1 MSNSNNKENL
11 KGGLFIQTKP
21 RVVSLGSSLDNLIL
35 LRNQAN
41 DLNHRINYYLK
52 DSGRV
57 IHQQIIKPSDFKEEC
72 TEDLDYNNIKLKIS
86 GKKDDVEK
94 AIKIIKKCSIK
105 KSSDDD
111 CNKSTNSKLYYVPK
125 IVQTDTY
132 NLNNTVSN
140 IPPFT
145 PTRINFYDP
154 ASGNI
159 LHQQTNYNS
168 SSVEKYYCGDDLTVK
183 LCGTSDDVDA
193 AIKCLKDFKKSIST
207 LYSWDNKPIGTT
219 EDLLDAE
226 PASTDDINY
235 VSSGVLFKT
244 PNNIYN
250 MEFLAIKTDNG
261 NTPFGDHLTDSKQAF
276 DNANNMLFLKS
287 NGAVRF
293 SDKVKENQ
301 LSFIN
306 LHKEDDKYEKIYIVE
321 FEKAQLYEIKT
332 KFDDNK
338 LLKEKQELC
347 FTNELKN
354 KNLVELLNNNNISKK
369 ELKLNGPQN
378 INDFKLIENLGK
390 ELVNDKKVDTY
401 YIDLKNN

>member
-1 MSNSNNKENL
+1 
-11 KGGLFIQTKP
+11 
-21 RVVSLGSSLDNLIL
+21 LDNLIL

-72 TEDLDYNNIKLKIS
+72 NEDFDYNNLKLKIS
-86 GKKDDVEK
+86 GKKDDVQK
-94 AIKIIKKCSIK
+94 AIKIIQKCSIK

-168 SSVEKYYCGDDLTVK
+168 GSVEKYYCGEDLTVK

-207 LYSWDNKPIGTT
+207 LYSWDNKPIGST

-226 PASTDDINY
+226 PASSDNINY
-235 VSSGVLFKT
+235 ISSGVLLKT
-244 PNNIYN
+244 PKNIYD
-250 MEFLAIKTDNG
+250 MEFLAVKTD
-261 NTPFGDHLTDSKQAF
+261 
-276 DNANNMLFLKS
+276 
-287 NGAVRF
+287 
-293 SDKVKENQ
+293 
-301 LSFIN
+301 
-306 LHKEDDKYEKIYIVE
+306 
-321 FEKAQLYEIKT
+321 
-332 KFDDNK
+332 
-338 LLKEKQELC
+338 
-347 FTNELKN
+347 
-354 KNLVELLNNNNISKK
+354 
-369 ELKLNGPQN
+369 
-378 INDFKLIENLGK
+378 
-390 ELVNDKKVDTY
+390 
-401 YIDLKNN
+401 

>member
-11 KGGLFIQTKP
+11 EGGLFVQTKP

-72 TEDLDYNNIKLKIS
+72 TEDLDYNNLKLKIS
-86 GKKDDVEK
+86 GKKDDVQK
-94 AIKIIKKCSIK
+94 AIKIIQKCSIK

-183 LCGTSDDVDA
+183 LCGKSDDVDA

-219 EDLLDAE
+219 EDLLDYE
-226 PASTDDINY
+226 PASSDNINY
-235 VSSGVLFKT
+235 IGSGVLLKT
-244 PNNIYN
+244 PKNIFNNMI
-250 MEFLAIKTDNG
+250 FLAIKTNDG
-261 NTPFGDHLTDSKQAF
+261 NTPFGSNLSDSKQAF

-293 SDKVKENQ
+293 SDNVKENQ

-321 FEKAQLYEIKT
+321 FEKAELNNIKT

-338 LLKEKQELC
+338 LLKDKQELC

-354 KNLVELLNNNNISKK
+354 KNLVELINNNDIPKK
-369 ELKLNGPQN
+369 ELKLKGPQN

-390 ELVNDKKVDTY
+390 ELVNDKKVETY
-401 YIDLKNN
+401 FIDLKN